1 MTAPAAV
8 LAGDEADPLPIVMVA
23 AMARNGVIGVDN
35 GLPWHMRSDLKHFRA
50 ATWGKPMIMGRK
62 TYQSI
67 GRPLPGRETV
77 VVTRDPAFAA
87 EGVHVV
93 DGLDAAFAL
102 AAMLARTS
110 GAEEIIVAGG
120 GTIYAEAMKRAD
132 RLVITEIQLEAEG
145 DAVFPPI
152 DPLQWLQASRTAY
165 PRGEKD
171 DAAYDVVVWQRR

>member
-1 MTAPAAV
+1 MT
-8 LAGDEADPLPIVMVA
+8 DDRIPIVMVA

-50 ATWGKPMIMGRK
+50 ATWGKPMIMGRR

-67 GRPLPGRETV
+67 GRPLPGRQTI

-87 EGVHVV
+87 DGVHVV

-102 AAMLARTS
+102 ADMLAGEN
-110 GAEEIIVAGG
+110 GADELIVAGG
-120 GTIYAEAMKRAD
+120 ATVYAEAMPRAD
-132 RLVITEIQLEAEG
+132 KLVVTEIQLEAEG

-152 DPLQWLQASRTAY
+152 DPSQWRQEQRVSY

-171 DAAYDVVVWQRR
+171 DAAYDVVVWLRR